1 MGKRPY
7 STCEEIAN
15 SVTHGLG
22 VIFAVGALT
31 SLLVL
36 ASYFGTTTHIV
47 SYLLYGIALIALY
60 TASTLYHALPQAR
73 AKRFFKVCDHAAIY
87 LLIAG
92 TYTPFLL
99 LHLSGGIKWISISAI
114 WTIAMVGVIFKLF
127 FTGKFKGLSTALYIA
142 MGWMIIFIADY
153 FNPTLNQSAMN
164 WLIIG
169 GVTYTL
175 GTVLYM
181 LKQYRY
187 THAIWHG
194 FVLLGSIFH
203 FVAILHAGSFQ
214 Y

>member
-1 MGKRPY
+1 MKNQSY

-22 VIFAVGALT
+22 VVFAVGALT

-73 AKRFFKVCDHAAIY
+73 AKKFFKVCDHAAIY

-99 LHLSGGIKWISISAI
+99 LHLSGTIKWISIFSIWGVAI
-114 WTIAMVGVIFKLF
+114 VGVVFKLF
-127 FTGKFKGLSTALYIA
+127 FTGMFKGLSTVLYIA
-142 MGWMIIFIADY
+142 MGWMIIFISDY
-153 FNPTLNQSAMN
+153 FNSTLNQDAMN
-164 WLIIG
+164 WLIVG

-187 THAIWHG
+187 THALWHG

-203 FVAILHAGSFQ
+203 FVAILYAGRFE